1 MSTIVH
7 YPVKVTE
14 YHVSVEKRSA
24 EIELEGVEAALPG
37 IERLDTE
44 LKEVGWI
51 TFSDAAA
58 DGRDTFD
65 RAGRLHMSR
74 PLALFAGVLDMLRND
89 EPVFLR
95 EDGTL
100 STYLEP
106 GR

>member
-1 MSTIVH
+1 MSTIVT
-7 YPVKVTE
+7 YPVKVTG

-24 EIELEGVEAALPG
+24 EIELEGVDAALPG
-37 IERLDTE
+37 SESPDTDVKE
-44 LKEVGWI
+44 LGWI
-51 TFSDAAA
+51 TFSDAGA

-65 RAGRLHMSR
+65 RVGRLHMSR
-74 PLALFAGVLDMLRND
+74 PLAMFAGVLDMLRND
-89 EPVFLR
+89 EPIFLR